1 MPDTCP
7 LPLDYSTFHNA
18 LTLREVSDFYSLVS
32 ALPFIEP
39 NLVESTLSELRVR
52 EWDPESPNLERN
64 QEFQRK
70 FCDYIENV
78 YIK

>member
-1 MPDTCP
+1 M
-7 LPLDYSTFHNA
+7 
-18 LTLREVSDFYSLVS
+18 
-32 ALPFIEP
+32 PFIEP